1 FVAGGGNFLDTAES
15 YPAWVPGNTGR
26 ESETIIGTW
35 LASRDN
41 RDDVVIA
48 TKVGDHP
55 EHKTQDPEY
64 IRTAIDASLERLQTD
79 HVDLYYAH
87 RDDEVTPI
95 AEVARV
101 FDEIVRSGKAK
112 HIAVSNYSPARLA
125 GWFAAAEDEGLVKPV
140 AIQPQYS
147 LVYRREFETDLR
159 PVAERR
165 DLAVFSYFSLAA
177 GFLTGKYRTEAD
189 LEGADRG
196 GMVQGYFNAEGLKV
210 VDDLV
215 AIADSH
221 DVAPTTVALSWLLAK
236 GVTAPIASART
247 PEQLQAVMA
256 SPGLGLSADELE
268 RLDLAS
274 APSAEEE
281 PSCPPGSSRG
291 HSSPETAARAVSG
304 DEFVFGGGRRQRPGA
319 VMPSAGDPTSAAAAR
334 SAIMIVGAFVLPVVT
349 CGMIEAS
356 ARRS

>member
-1 FVAGGGNFLDTAES
+1 MTQVEIPGTELSIFPINLGTNTFGWTADEAGSHAVLDSFVAAGGNFLDTAES
-15 YPAWVPGNTGR
+15 YPAWLPGKTGR

-35 LASRDN
+35 LAARGN
-41 RDDVVIA
+41 RDDIVIA

-55 EHKTQDPEY
+55 DHQTQDPAY
-64 IRTAIDASLERLQTD
+64 IRTAIDGSLERLQTD

-101 FDEIVRSGKAK
+101 FDEIVRSGKAR

-125 GWFAAAEDEGLVKPV
+125 DWFAACEDEGLVKPV

-159 PVAERR
+159 PVAEKH

-189 LEGADRG
+189 LEGADRAV
-196 GMVQGYFNAEGLKV
+196 MVQGYFNAEGLKA

-215 AIADSH
+215 AIAESH
-221 DVAPTTVALSWLLAK
+221 DAAPSTVALSWLLAK

-247 PEQLQAVMA
+247 PDQLEAIMA
-256 SPGLGLSADELE
+256 APGLELSADEIE

-274 APSAEEE
+274 APFAEEE
-281 PSCPPGSSRG
+281 PS
-291 HSSPETAARAVSG
+291 
-304 DEFVFGGGRRQRPGA
+304 
-319 VMPSAGDPTSAAAAR
+319 
-334 SAIMIVGAFVLPVVT
+334 
-349 CGMIEAS
+349 
-356 ARRS
+356 

>member
-1 FVAGGGNFLDTAES
+1 MTTQVQIPGTELSIFPISLGTNTFGWTADEAGSHEVLDAFVAAGGNFLDTAES

-26 ESETIIGTW
+26 ESEIIIGTW
-35 LASRDN
+35 LADRGN
-41 RDDVVIA
+41 RDDIVLA

-55 EHKTQDPEY
+55 DHRTQDPEY
-64 IRTAIDASLERLQTD
+64 IRSAIDASLDRLQTD

-101 FDEIVRSGKAK
+101 FDEIVRSGKAT
-112 HIAVSNYSPARLA
+112 HIGVSNYSAARLA
-125 GWFAAAEDEGLVKPV
+125 AWFAAADDEGLVKPV

-147 LVYRREFETDLR
+147 LVRRQEFETDLR

-165 DLAVFSYFSLAA
+165 NLAVFTYFSLAA

-196 GMVQGYFNAEGLKV
+196 AMVNGYFNAEGLNV

-215 AIADSH
+215 AIANAH
-221 DVAPTTVALSWLLAK
+221 DAVPATVALAWLLAK

-247 PEQLQAVMA
+247 PEQLEAIMA
-256 SPGLGLSADELE
+256 APGLELSADEIE

-274 APSAEEE
+274 APFAEEE
-281 PSCPPGSSRG
+281 PS
-291 HSSPETAARAVSG
+291 
-304 DEFVFGGGRRQRPGA
+304 
-319 VMPSAGDPTSAAAAR
+319 
-334 SAIMIVGAFVLPVVT
+334 
-349 CGMIEAS
+349 
-356 ARRS
+356 

>member
-1 FVAGGGNFLDTAES
+1 MTSRKQIPGTDLSVFPINLGTNTFGWTADEAESHAVLDAFVAAGGNFLDTAES
-15 YPAWVPGNTGR
+15 YPAWVPGKTGR

-41 RDDVVIA
+41 RDDVIIA

-55 EHKTQDPEY
+55 DHKTQDPAY

-79 HVDLYYAH
+79 YVDLYYAH

-101 FDEIVRSGKAK
+101 FDEIVRSGKAT

-125 GWFAAAEDEGLVKPV
+125 AWFAACEDEGLVKPV

-147 LVYRREFETDLR
+147 LVYRHEYETDLR
-159 PVAERR
+159 PVAEKH

-177 GFLTGKYRTEAD
+177 GFLTGKYRSEAD

-196 GMVQGYFNAEGLKV
+196 AMVQGYMGAEGLKA

-215 AIADSH
+215 AIAKSH
-221 DVAPTTVALSWLLAK
+221 EVAPTTVALSWLLAK

-247 PEQLQAVMA
+247 PQQLEALMA
-256 SPGLGLSADELE
+256 APELELSADEVE
-268 RLDLAS
+268 RLDSAS
-274 APSAEEE
+274 APFAQED
-281 PSCPPGSSRG
+281 PS
-291 HSSPETAARAVSG
+291 
-304 DEFVFGGGRRQRPGA
+304 
-319 VMPSAGDPTSAAAAR
+319 
-334 SAIMIVGAFVLPVVT
+334 
-349 CGMIEAS
+349 
-356 ARRS
+356 

>member
-1 FVAGGGNFLDTAES
+1 MEENLTSRKQIPGTDLSVFPINLGTNTFGWTADEAQSHAVLDAFVAGGGNFLDTAES

-35 LASRDN
+35 LASRGN

-159 PVAERR
+159 PIAERR

-247 PEQLQAVMA
+247 PEQLEAVMA
-256 SPGLGLSADELE
+256 APGLELSADEVD
-268 RLDLAS
+268 RLDRAS
-274 APSAEEE
+274 TPFAVEE
-281 PSCPPGSSRG
+281 PS
-291 HSSPETAARAVSG
+291 
-304 DEFVFGGGRRQRPGA
+304 
-319 VMPSAGDPTSAAAAR
+319 
-334 SAIMIVGAFVLPVVT
+334 
-349 CGMIEAS
+349 
-356 ARRS
+356 

>member
-1 FVAGGGNFLDTAES
+1 MTQQTAFPGTDLTIFPINLGTNTFGWTADEAQSHAVLDAFVAAGGNFLDTAES

-35 LASRDN
+35 LAARGN

-55 EHKTQDPEY
+55 DHQTQDPDY

-101 FDEIVRSGKAK
+101 FDEIVRAGKAT

-125 GWFAAAEDEGLVKPV
+125 AWFAACEDEGLVKPV

-147 LVYRREFETDLR
+147 LVYRHEYETDLR
-159 PVAERR
+159 PEAQRR

-196 GMVQGYFNAEGLKV
+196 GMVQGYFNSAGLKV

-215 AIADSH
+215 AIAKSH
-221 DVAPTTVALSWLLAK
+221 DVQPTTVALSWLLAK
-236 GVTAPIASART
+236 GVTAPIVSART
-247 PEQLQAVMA
+247 PEQLETLMA
-256 SPGLGLSADELE
+256 APALELSADEIE
-268 RLDLAS
+268 RLDQVS
-274 APSAEEE
+274 APFAEEE
-281 PSCPPGSSRG
+281 PS
-291 HSSPETAARAVSG
+291 
-304 DEFVFGGGRRQRPGA
+304 
-319 VMPSAGDPTSAAAAR
+319 
-334 SAIMIVGAFVLPVVT
+334 
-349 CGMIEAS
+349 
-356 ARRS
+356 